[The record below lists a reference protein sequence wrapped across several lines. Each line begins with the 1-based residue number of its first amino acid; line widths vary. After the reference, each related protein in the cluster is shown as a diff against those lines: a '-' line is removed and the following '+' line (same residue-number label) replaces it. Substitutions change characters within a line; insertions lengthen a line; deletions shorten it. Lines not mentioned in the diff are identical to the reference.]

1 METTAEQQQED
12 VYRFRGQLATNLSLA
27 DDASF
32 IRMLWALN
40 ALQTGRAEE
49 ASRFLI
55 GYPPDAAIEGMLGQN
70 SIYPWELETLAN
82 ELLTTPKHPLYRVMD
97 CRNWD
102 EIKVFVALLRELEN
116 AEYGARHSQ
125 PNIFVEMGRIGARQF
140 SWQRGHVG
148 LPQLYRNAFVYGQG
162 ECAAYLHESTGLSS
176 ADMTYV
182 GFALLSIFYPEPAIR
197 PAHLANQFGISQD
210 TLRRTLCRIAR
221 PLKEVRH
228 EARIRRNVDAATA
241 YKPSI
246 LRQYPCLLVGPR
258 DREMVAPLPNL
269 IVDRVTNGLFYDVIG
284 GGGSVRDEIG
294 RRFEVYCVS
303 LLNAML
309 VGTRFLPEAKYLT
322 PLGEIAT
329 PDILMLDND
338 GAVALA
344 IECKASRMGVT
355 ARFGEVPAEDRGY
368 EEIAKGIM
376 QLWRFFAHCRKQI
389 TTNRLAVDAQ
399 GLILTIDEWFAG
411 RSAVIPQIVKRAH
424 ELANASAHEISLE
437 DRRPVAFCTISEL
450 EFVLDTATVA
460 SLQDAIRIGSGDR
473 QGWMFSS
480 LHQES
485 EEEKTELKRYPFLK
499 ELDALLPWYAQI
511 AGLKDD
517 DLRD

>member
-49 ASRFLI
+49 ACRFLI

-221 PLKEVRH
+221 PLKQW
-228 EARIRRNVDAATA
+228 
-241 YKPSI
+241 P
-246 LRQYPCLLVGPR
+246 LR
-258 DREMVAPLPNL
+258 DR
-269 IVDRVTNGLFYDVIG
+269 R
-284 GGGSVRDEIG
+284 
-294 RRFEVYCVS
+294 
-303 LLNAML
+303 
-309 VGTRFLPEAKYLT
+309 
-322 PLGEIAT
+322 IAEQ
-329 PDILMLDND
+329 
-338 GAVALA
+338 LA
-344 IECKASRMGVT
+344 IHGQAPVGS
-355 ARFGEVPAEDRGY
+355 
-368 EEIAKGIM
+368 
-376 QLWRFFAHCRKQI
+376 
-389 TTNRLAVDAQ
+389 AQ
-399 GLILTIDEWFAG
+399 PSTYPP
-411 RSAVIPQIVKRAH
+411 SAM
-424 ELANASAHEISLE
+424 
-437 DRRPVAFCTISEL
+437 
-450 EFVLDTATVA
+450 TV
-460 SLQDAIRIGSGDR
+460 SPT
-473 QGWMFSS
+473 M
-480 LHQES
+480 
-485 EEEKTELKRYPFLK
+485 
-499 ELDALLPWYAQI
+499 
-511 AGLKDD
+511 
-517 DLRD
+517 